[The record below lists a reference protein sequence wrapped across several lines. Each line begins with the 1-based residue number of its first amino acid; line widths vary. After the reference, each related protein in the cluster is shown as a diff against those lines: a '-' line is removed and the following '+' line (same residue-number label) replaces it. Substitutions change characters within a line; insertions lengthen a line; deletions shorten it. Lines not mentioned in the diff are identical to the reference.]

1 MTKQLAITTRHWR
14 LYNPKEYSGP
24 VDVERT
30 FALDQTA
37 FVPLHIWNVGL
48 PGGPEYPI
56 DRYAPFM
63 CTPEDTLIAHEV
75 IENTIVP
82 CLEAAR
88 GAGMTICHVEI
99 DLIANRYPN
108 SSYEWRPTDVPAHFI
123 KWTEDP
129 DNLAQSRLEVDEGGE
144 MQEWEDAIP
153 GWWMERADLVHGPG
167 HRDWEGGEILDRPDS
182 CKPIEGEYVIK
193 TSAQFDRILR
203 ELGIIN
209 LVYVG
214 FSTQGCIQTSEA
226 ALGPMNDLGY
236 RCMIIREGTHGVEFP
251 DTRAERLMTKYAL
264 RVVENRYGFTI
275 GAENFIQ
282 ACDNATKSKIAG

>member
-1 MTKQLAITTRHWR
+1 MTNQFAITTRHWR
-14 LYNPKEYSGP
+14 LYNPTEYSGP
-24 VDVERT
+24 VEVERT

-56 DRYAPFM
+56 DRFAPFM

-75 IENTIVP
+75 IEDTIVP

-88 GAGMTICHVEI
+88 SAGMVVFHVEI
-99 DLIANRYPN
+99 DLIANRYPI
-108 SSYEWRPTDVPAHFI
+108 SSYEWQPTDVPDHFV

-129 DNLAQSRLEVDEGGE
+129 EKLAQSRREVEAATGE
-144 MQEWEDAIP
+144 ESLDFGEAIP
-153 GWWMERADLVHGPG
+153 GWWLERANLVHGPG

-182 CKPIEGEYVIK
+182 CKPAEGEYVIK
-193 TSAQFDRILR
+193 TSDQFDRILR
-203 ELGIIN
+203 RLGIVN

-214 FSTQGCIQTSEA
+214 FTTQGCIQVHEGGI
-226 ALGPMNDLGY
+226 GPMNDRGY

-251 DTRAERLMTKYAL
+251 DTRAERMMTKYAI
-264 RVVENRYGFTI
+264 RVIENRYGFSI
-275 GAENFIQ
+275 GAENFIK
-282 ACDNATKSKIAG
+282 ACESAIELK

>member
-1 MTKQLAITTRHWR
+1 MSKKLAITTRHWR
-14 LYNPKEYSGP
+14 LYNPEEYSGP

-30 FALDQTA
+30 FDLERTA

-56 DRYAPFM
+56 DRFAPFM

-75 IENTIVP
+75 IADVIVP

-88 GAGMTICHVEI
+88 GAGMTVCHVEI
-99 DLIANRYPN
+99 DLIANRYPI
-108 SSYEWRPTDVPAHFI
+108 SSYEWRPTDVPDHFI
-123 KWTEDP
+123 KWTENP
-129 DNLAQSRLEVDEGGE
+129 EKLIQSRVADEELHGGE
-144 MQEWEDAIP
+144 NLVWEDAVP
-153 GWWMERADLVHGPG
+153 GWWLERAELVHGPG

-182 CKPIEGEYVIK
+182 CKPIDGEYVIT

-203 ELGIIN
+203 KLGIIN

-214 FSTQGCIQTSEA
+214 FTTQGFIQVSEGA
-226 ALGPMNDLGY
+226 IGPMNDRGY
-236 RCMIIREGTHGVEFP
+236 RCMLVREGTHAVEFA

-275 GAENFIQ
+275 GAENFID
-282 ACDNATKSKIAG
+282 ACKMAMN